1 MRSDDTAMS
10 YFRVLGLAAA
20 MAATTVPALAQ
31 NAPPTPNPA
40 MRQQFQQMRSQMRE
54 IRSAERA
61 QILGALTSAHKTL
74 LANVVGRLATSA
86 NPDFEG
92 AARQLDS
99 ALSAN
104 EKQTIVNAAQNARA
118 KQRSLMQS
126 MREQSGMGPGP
137 WRHGP
142 ESGAQRPKR
151 APDAGRILLGLAIP
165 GPGMMGPRMHP

>member
-1 MRSDDTAMS
+1 MS

-20 MAATTVPALAQ
+20 LAAATVPALAQ

-40 MRQQFQQMRSQMRE
+40 MRQQFQQIRTQMRE

-61 QILGALTSAHKTL
+61 QILGVLTPAHKTL
-74 LANVVGRLATSA
+74 LANVVGRLATSV
-86 NPDFEG
+86 NPDYEA

-99 ALSAN
+99 ALSSS
-104 EKQTIVNAAQNARA
+104 ERQTIVNAAQNART

-137 WRHGP
+137 FGHGP
-142 ESGAQRPKR
+142 EGGEQHAKR
-151 APDAGRILLGLAIP
+151 TPDAGRILLGLAMP